1 MANLILYTTLAI
13 IRAIIAITIT
23 TILRTSTGIG
33 AITVIGTTGTA
44 MTTMIKPKRFFKLK
58 TELSDDWGGAC
69 GKALRLMYRSCDAI
83 EEDVGAKL
91 G

>member
-1 MANLILYTTLAI
+1 MANLILYTTVAI

-44 MTTMIKPKRFFKLK
+44 MTTMIKPERFFKLK
-58 TELSDDWGGAC
+58 TEWSDEWVEPGGNP
-69 GKALRLMYRSCDAI
+69 L
-83 EEDVGAKL
+83 
-91 G
+91 